1 MIAMLRGVVAHHG
14 EDQAVIDVG
23 GVGYLVYMPNLVAK
37 EMGEGTEVL
46 IHISTQVREDA
57 ITLYGFMSIED
68 RDTFEMLREVNGVG
82 PRTALSILSQI
93 PRETFHRA
101 IAERDVKTLI
111 KLKGLGKKTAER
123 LCLELENKVSR
134 TFAPVTQTPEAK
146 RVVPQDPL
154 PLALARLDYRKTEI
168 DLAMSSADVPGFN
181 DAPVGA
187 RLQAALRVLS
197 GPMARRG

>member
-14 EDQAVIDVG
+14 EDQAVIDVA

-101 IAERDVKTLI
+101 IAEHDVKTLV

-123 LCLELENKVSR
+123 LCLELENKVSL
-134 TFAPVTQTPEAK
+134 TFAPVTQAPEAK

-181 DAPVGA
+181 EAPVGA

-197 GPMARRG
+197 GPMTRRG